1 MSKVGDYFFEF
12 PASRGTQGSTV
23 ILMMTV
29 PARALSRVLAT
40 DNTGS
45 TLERSQREINPT
57 RVKKFYQYLVN
68 AYEKKEPFIVPPLVG
83 NCNSEIEFHEI
94 GNTNVG
100 LARFP
105 MDAEIKLFD
114 GQHRAAGL
122 AEFCRNYGE
131 TIMIPLMLTH
141 NLPLKRVSSSF
152 LTLIIMFQNH
162 LQQLIWRMTDET
174 MLPKK
179 WCLSCR
185 NMTLLQKSLTSS
197 TTLFRQSQTC
207 G

>member
-83 NCNSEIEFHEI
+83 NCNSEI
-94 GNTNVG
+94 
-100 LARFP
+100 
-105 MDAEIKLFD
+105 
-114 GQHRAAGL
+114 
-122 AEFCRNYGE
+122 
-131 TIMIPLMLTH
+131 
-141 NLPLKRVSSSF
+141 
-152 LTLIIMFQNH
+152 
-162 LQQLIWRMTDET
+162 
-174 MLPKK
+174 
-179 WCLSCR
+179 
-185 NMTLLQKSLTSS
+185 
-197 TTLFRQSQTC
+197 
-207 G
+207 